1 MGPTLDRGIGED
13 GLDMTEPLIRLAEVR
28 DVNEVTRLQAEWAEE
43 NITYGQ
49 TPASAQE
56 IAGKLGPFFYVAL
69 SDSRISGF
77 VYGTERV
84 SEGLAVIPKGERYLE
99 IDELYVRPEF
109 RNRGLGGTLMEALVR
124 AARDR
129 GIERFKAY
137 SASKEFDRIL
147 AFYRR
152 HGFRPW
158 YAEMF
163 L

>member
-1 MGPTLDRGIGED
+1 MA
-13 GLDMTEPLIRLAEVR
+13 EPLIRLAEAR
-28 DVNEVTRLQAEWAEE
+28 DVDEVARLQARWAKED
-43 NITYGQ
+43 ITYGQ
-49 TPASAQE
+49 TPALPQE

-69 SDSRISGF
+69 SDSRITGF
-77 VYGTERV
+77 VYGSERV
-84 SEGLAVIPKGERYLE
+84 SEGLAVIPEGKRYLE
-99 IDELYVRPEF
+99 IDELYVQPEF
-109 RNRGLGGTLMEALVR
+109 RNRGLGGTLMETLVR

-129 GIERFKAY
+129 GIERFKVY
-137 SASKEFDRIL
+137 SAAKEFDRIL